1 MVEYYTLSAD
11 KVLDELKTSINGLSE
26 EDASRRLNHYGSNQL
41 KESKKI
47 SPVKI
52 FFSQFNNFLIWI
64 LLIAVV
70 ISAILGDVVEGVVI
84 SVIIIM
90 NAVIG
95 FIQEFKT
102 EKAIESLKKLSGLKT
117 DVLRNGERK
126 QIDAKQ
132 IVPGDI
138 LFLETGDKVS
148 ADCRLI
154 EESNFETQ
162 ESSLTGESTP
172 VKKNVEAI
180 NEASIADQI
189 NMTFS
194 GTIVTKGRAKVVV
207 VKTGMHTEIGRIAK
221 LIEEAKE
228 ELTPLQKKLDKFGK
242 QIGILTLI
250 IAAIVFTATVLRGE
264 NILEMFKTAVS
275 LAVAAIPEGLPAV
288 VAMSL
293 ALGVQRMI
301 KRNALIRKLPSVET
315 LGSTT
320 IIATDKTGTLT
331 LDKMTVKKLYVNR
344 KVVEIAGEGYSTEE
358 KLTAGE
364 DQKLLLRIGLLCND
378 SSLSSVGVSGD
389 PTEVALL
396 VSAAKAGMEKKKL
409 DTKFRRIDEIPFDSE
424 RKRMTTIHQVGAKKT
439 MYTKGAP
446 DVVLKLCDSIHLN
459 GKVRKLTTAD
469 KKKIEKANET
479 FASNALR
486 VLGFAYKPVK
496 GKYTEKNL
504 IFVGLQAMIDPPRP
518 EVKTEI
524 EKCNAAGI
532 RVIMITGDHHLTA
545 LAIANQIGIKGKAI
559 TGAEL
564 DRIKNLEQ
572 KIDEIGIYARV
583 SPEHKIRIISALK
596 KKQHVTAMTGDGVND
611 APALKKADIGIAMGI
626 TGTDVAK
633 EASTMILTDD
643 NFSSIVNTIEEG
655 RGIYDNIKKFIFSLL
670 STNLAEVMIIFLAI
684 LVGLKLPLLAIQI
697 LWINLITDG
706 LPAIALG
713 LEPISKDAMKKKPR
727 KPGEGILTKE
737 LIIRLL
743 LMASFVIVGTLGFY
757 IWALYRQGWSW
768 GQELLSNSPEYIYAI
783 TVTFTAL
790 VLFEMFTALTAKSP
804 EKNIFKIGLFNNKF
818 LLLAIGSSLLLLL
831 AVIYTPLNE
840 HFHTVPLVLTDLG
853 IIIAVTSSILLFDM
867 VYKFFRNK
875 IASQA

>member
-358 KLTAGE
+358 KLMAGE